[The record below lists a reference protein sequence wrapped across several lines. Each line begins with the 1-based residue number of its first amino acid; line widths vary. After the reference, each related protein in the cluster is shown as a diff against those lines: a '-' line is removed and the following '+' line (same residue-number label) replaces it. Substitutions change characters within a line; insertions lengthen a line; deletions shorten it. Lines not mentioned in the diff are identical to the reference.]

1 MMSGEDSIVIRII
14 VSRVIQQSL
23 KQDDRWEIQEKDR
36 SDVMILTILTINMY
50 IALFFEITQSAV
62 IVM

>member
-23 KQDDRWEIQEKDR
+23 KQGDRWEIQEKDR
-36 SDVMILTILTINMY
+36 SDVMILTIITINMY
-50 IALFFEITQSAV
+50 IALFFEITQSAM